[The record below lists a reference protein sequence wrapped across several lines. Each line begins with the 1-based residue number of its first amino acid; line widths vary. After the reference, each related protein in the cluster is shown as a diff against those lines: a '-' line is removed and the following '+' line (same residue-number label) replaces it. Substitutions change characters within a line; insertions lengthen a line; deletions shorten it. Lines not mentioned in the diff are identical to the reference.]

1 MKIVILGSNGQLGKT
16 LYKVLKSKFEIFAFD
31 KLELDIT
38 SKIKLNLLYKIQPNI
53 VINCAAYTNVA
64 NCEIDKKIAY
74 KINTYSVKNISLICK
89 DLNSLLIHFS
99 TDYVF
104 DGLKKSEYKEYDI
117 TNPLN
122 EYGKSKLKAEI
133 EIQNSKCNFLILR
146 VSWLFSEYGNNFFLK
161 IYEKI
166 KNNEDLVI
174 VDDQFGRPTYALDLG
189 KSVKKII
196 LNLTLNNKLNKVY
209 HYSGGKAS
217 SWFEF
222 SKFIKNYLE
231 DNKTLISP
239 ISSKDYVSN
248 VNRPARSILCSKL
261 IKKDFDISPGNWQL
275 GVKKIIKNLELN
287 EK

>member
-31 KLELDIT
+31 KFELDIT

-122 EYGKSKLKAEI
+122 EYGKSKLKGEI

-174 VDDQFGRPTYALDLG
+174 VDDQFGRPTYALDLS
-189 KSVKKII
+189 KSIKKMI
-196 LNLTLNNKLNKVY
+196 LNISLNNKLNKVY
-209 HYSGGKAS
+209 HYSGGKAA

-222 SKFIKNYLE
+222 SKFIKKYLE
-231 DNKTLISP
+231 DKITLISP
-239 ISSKDYVSN
+239 ISSKDYKSN
-248 VNRPARSILCSKL
+248 VNRPARSILCSTL
-261 IKKDFDISPGNWQL
+261 IKKDFDIGPGNWQL

-287 EK
+287 GK